1 MDEKRVFVAIDISE
15 AARGAVTEHMSR
27 LRELYPNIRA
37 RWAAAANLHITMRF
51 VGNVDPFQLKEL
63 NECVRTTAHAFEEFE
78 LTLAETGNFGRRR
91 DRTDTL
97 WIGVEAAD
105 GRLGAMASALEDGPS
120 RKFVPHLTIARIK
133 DARGAGPMIE
143 EHLSSDFQPASFIVR
158 ELVIYESTL
167 TPTGSV
173 YSVLSKHQLKS

>member
-1 MDEKRVFVAIDISE
+1 MDEKRVFIAIDISK
-15 AARGAVTEHMSR
+15 AARGSVTEHISK

-37 RWAAAANLHITMRF
+37 RWVGAANLHITMRF
-51 VGNVDPFQLKEL
+51 VGNVDPIGLKEL
-63 NECVRTTAHAFEEFE
+63 DERVRITANAFEQFQ

-97 WIGVEAAD
+97 WIGVKAGET
-105 GRLGAMASALEDGPS
+105 LEQIASALEDAPS

-133 DARGAGPMIE
+133 DARDAGPLIE
-143 EHLSSDFQPASFIVR
+143 VHLSSHLDPINFIVR

-167 TPTGSV
+167 TPSGSV
-173 YSVLSKHQLKS
+173 YSVLSRHALKAA